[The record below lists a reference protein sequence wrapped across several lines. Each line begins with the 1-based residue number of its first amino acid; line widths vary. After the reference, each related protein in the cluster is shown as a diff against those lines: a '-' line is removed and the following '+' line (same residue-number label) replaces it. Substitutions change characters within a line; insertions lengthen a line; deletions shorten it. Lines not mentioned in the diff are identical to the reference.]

1 MIDTLVSSS
10 VMAYPN
16 FEKPFIL
23 HVDASQDG
31 LGAIL
36 YQEQENGKK
45 SVIGYGSR
53 TLTPAERNY
62 HLHSG
67 KLEFLAL
74 KWAVTEKF
82 RDYLYYSPSFSV
94 YSDNNPLTYILTS
107 AKLDATRHRWV
118 AELPDFNFQ
127 IFYKPGRLNND
138 ADGLSCMPLDI
149 DLYAQQCT
157 KTVELKE
164 VKAVVSMLSLR
175 EMQNLPSV
183 WVHSL
188 SNIYELPIDVEIQ
201 GSTGIKTLTKQELK
215 VSQEEDLT
223 MGKVIKFLQVGRKPK
238 LSEVRNCSMR
248 PWFRE

>member
-1 MIDTLVSSS
+1 MNGLIDTLVSSR

-94 YSDNNPLTYILTS
+94 TTIP
-107 AKLDATRHRWV
+107 
-118 AELPDFNFQ
+118 
-127 IFYKPGRLNND
+127 
-138 ADGLSCMPLDI
+138 
-149 DLYAQQCT
+149 
-157 KTVELKE
+157 
-164 VKAVVSMLSLR
+164 
-175 EMQNLPSV
+175 
-183 WVHSL
+183 
-188 SNIYELPIDVEIQ
+188 
-201 GSTGIKTLTKQELK
+201 
-215 VSQEEDLT
+215 
-223 MGKVIKFLQVGRKPK
+223 
-238 LSEVRNCSMR
+238 
-248 PWFRE
+248 